1 MLDIQDLEKKW
12 SKYHFK
18 KVLPLYIT
26 SFVLATVVGA
36 ASYVY
41 MTNPDLLLALVKEDK
56 PQKKIPVVQVAKS
69 TPALQAVQT
78 LKKDEQ
84 NILVP
89 SFNFIYNL
97 EDQVINYNNAQKL
110 ASLNTVKKRVVKAP
124 KAKKPAVKPKKAT
137 SKPKKRVK
145 KAAVKP
151 QKKVIPPKAKPV
163 VKKKPKQA
171 IVIGDTSSA
180 ASSQAPKQSLFQV
193 ANTTTSEDELR
204 GVIKRFN
211 KTKKPAL
218 SLFIAK
224 KYYEQGNYKESYK
237 YARTTYKLN
246 PNIENGVI
254 LYAQSLAKLGKND
267 LAVSK
272 LKTYIKKSGSVKA
285 KILLDEMQQGN
296 FK

>member
-272 LKTYIKKSGSVKA
+272 LKTYIKKSGSIKA